1 MTKDLTGGL
10 QPEQDY
16 VFGARPDDPDMRQGL
31 SMWISNNE
39 PGVGFPRI
47 GLEAVAS
54 EWDTPGYSVQVAF
67 PDGPCSSRVAKE
79 RQLRPRGRRAT
90 PR

>member
-31 SMWISNNE
+31 SMWISNDE

-47 GLEAVAS
+47 GLEAVGVGVGH
-54 EWDTPGYSVQVAF
+54 PGYSVQVVL
-67 PDGPCSSRVAKE
+67 PTVVCSSRVAKE